1 MITIETVADAFKTF
15 YKPVIVD
22 QMNTRV
28 NPFMAQIEKNGEE
41 VYGSTIKMA
50 MRYGVNGGVGNRAE
64 DGDLPSPNSR
74 KYKQAEYETKNI
86 FGTLRITEKSI
97 RASSNSAG
105 AFVKLL
111 ETELEGLTT
120 DAKLN
125 FGRQLYGNGI
135 GKLAVP
141 ENEAGTTK
149 TLTVDSV
156 QYLTE
161 GQVCDIVASADG
173 TPVITDAEIVSVDR
187 ATNTVT
193 FSKNVTATKAT
204 DIIVINGSYG
214 KELTGLA
221 TIFSTT
227 GTLYGIDKATNKWII
242 PTIYTNVGIISD
254 IKLKKGLHQASIIA
268 DSDPDFIL
276 TSHGVE
282 RSYYEYLETTK
293 RNVNVMQ
300 LKGGYKAISFDGI
313 PFVSDKFCPAETLNM
328 LKKDDF
334 VLHQMGDW
342 DFLDRDGSIFKQ
354 TANKAAW
361 DAVLVKYGDIGCR
374 KPIGQVQLTG
384 VTEDDGIM

>member
-15 YKPVIVD
+15 YKPVIID
-22 QMNTRV
+22 QMNTKV
-28 NPFMAQIEKNGEE
+28 NPLMAQIEKSSEE

-74 KYKQAEYETKNI
+74 KYKQAEYDTKNM

-111 ETELEGLTT
+111 ESELEGLTT
-120 DAKLN
+120 DANLN
-125 FGRQLYGNGI
+125 FGRQLYGDGI
-135 GKLAVP
+135 GKLAIP
-141 ENEAGTTK
+141 ESESGTTK
-149 TLTVDSV
+149 TLTVNSV

-161 GQVCDIVASADG
+161 GQVCDIVAAADG
-173 TPVITDAEIVSVDR
+173 TAVVTSAEIISVDR
-187 ATNTVT
+187 ATNKVT

-227 GTLYGIDKATNKWII
+227 GSLYGIDKTTNKWLI
-242 PTIYTNVGIISD
+242 PTVFANVGIISD
-254 IKLKKGLHQASIIA
+254 IKLKRGLHQASIIA
-268 DSDPDFIL
+268 DSDPNFIL

-293 RNVNVMQ
+293 RNVNVMK
-300 LKGGYKAISFDGI
+300 LEGGYKAISFDGI
-313 PFVSDKFCPAETLNM
+313 PFVSDKFCSAETLYM
-328 LKKDDF
+328 LKKEDF
-334 VLHQMGDW
+334 VLNQMGEW

-361 DAVLVKYGDIGCR
+361 DATLVKYADLGCR
-374 KPIGQVQLTG
+374 KPIGQVKLSG